1 MGQGLWD
8 LLLRIAHEHCTVPSI
23 ITRGSISTQLRTVL
37 AIVTTICILGALYP
51 DSDLIPFRNYLQTSR
66 TVQAATQATR
76 WLFLSGACIFAFAFA
91 AWHRIRRGIVAGT
104 QPITRWSNKIF
115 WGLACGSAFA
125 LRLPL
130 LLLPPLFALR
140 TDALWYHNT
149 AIAMAAGKGLQ
160 LDGVPTAYRP
170 PGYSTLLAL
179 TYRLFGPSPEWAWLW
194 GIASTGI
201 ILLTTY
207 RVADRLYGKTIAR
220 IATLIIAFYPALIL
234 YTAQPMSDLVFTAGL
249 MLVWYVVTLHPPY
262 RWLETIGVGIALG
275 LLTLTRSV
283 AIGLF
288 LVVPLLWFIKQAN
301 VRKLLFHSILLTCA
315 FAACLIPWMF
325 RNYAIFDTLTLG
337 TNTGVVLYIGNH
349 TDASGGYEPVDS
361 VMPAP
366 LMHANFSLNEAQ
378 LDRIFLEAAIQFMVA
393 HPIDAL
399 SILPKKI
406 IHLFLLEVTA
416 AQSLFQDQP
425 FWFKYTSYG
434 LTQIFYLSILIC
446 FTLRIFNLLDHSTR
460 PHGIQW
466 VGLIIIL
473 YFTLMAILFFGLD
486 RFRLPFLPWMI
497 IESSIVIAWLAN
509 LDEVSGEWHARPQA
523 IE

>member
-1 MGQGLWD
+1 M
-8 LLLRIAHEHCTVPSI
+8 
-23 ITRGSISTQLRTVL
+23 RGSIFTQLRAVL
-37 AIVTTICILGALYP
+37 AIVAAVCILGALFP
-51 DSDLIPFRNYLQTSR
+51 DSDLIPFRNELQTSR

-91 AWHRIRRGIVAGT
+91 AWHPICRGIVAGAQT
-104 QPITRWSNKIF
+104 ITRWSNKTF

-179 TYRLFGPSPEWAWLW
+179 TYRLFGPSPQWALFW

-207 RVADRLYGKTIAR
+207 RIADRLYGKTIAR

-234 YTAQPMSDLVFTAGL
+234 YTAQPMSDLVFTAGS
-249 MLVWYVVTLHPPY
+249 MLVWYVVALHPPY
-262 RWLETIGVGIALG
+262 RGVETIGIGVALG

-283 AIGLF
+283 SIGLF
-288 LVVPLLWFIKQAN
+288 LVVPLLWFLKKSDI
-301 VRKLLFHSILLTCA
+301 RKLVLHFILLTSVT
-315 FAACLIPWMF
+315 AACLMPWMV
-325 RNYAIFDTLTLG
+325 RNYKLFGIPTVG
-337 TNTGVVLYIGNH
+337 TNMGLVLYIGNH
-349 TDASGGYEPVDS
+349 TDASGAFDTGVVP
-361 VMPAP
+361 PP
-366 LMHANFSLNEAQ
+366 LTESNLRLNEAQ
-378 LDRIFLEAAIQFMVA
+378 IDRIYLQAAIHFIVA
-393 HPIDAL
+393 NPIHAL
-399 SILPKKI
+399 SILPKKVI
-406 IHLFLLEVTA
+406 QLFLLEVSA
-416 AQSLFQDQP
+416 AQALLQDQP
-425 FWFKYTSYG
+425 FWLKYASYG
-434 LTQIFYLSILIC
+434 ITQIFYLPILIC
-446 FTLRIFNLLDHSTR
+446 FALRIFNLPDATTR

-466 VGLIIIL
+466 IGFVITG
-473 YFTLMAILFFGLD
+473 YFMLMTMLFFGQD

-509 LDEVSGEWHARPQA
+509 LNEVSARPQA